1 MPKVHGA
8 VESERTASFERS
20 GVPGSRGRLQ
30 SRACQPP
37 ERAQLVGAANRLSQV
52 MGARL
57 GMITHVEWQ
66 WFACKDL
73 LPI

>member
-8 VESERTASFERS
+8 VESERTALLS
-20 GVPGSRGRLQ
+20 GQAYLVLVVAYSREPANPGTCAAGR
-30 SRACQPP
+30 
-37 ERAQLVGAANRLSQV
+37 AANRLSQV

-57 GMITHVEWQ
+57 GMITLVEWQ